1 MTFYES
7 LAFVFSLSLV
17 TVVIASFAII
27 SIFKWFK
34 TFLIKNVSN
43 RAANFLLSLS
53 SKDNSVHTDPIFSIE
68 GVDVLLP
75 EDQLGVVENP
85 SIIDQAQ
92 RLDLFDWSVLDTPT
106 ARRRGI
112 IIY

>member
-1 MTFYES
+1 MSFYQS
-7 LAFVFSLSLV
+7 LAFSFIISLLSV
-17 TVVIASFAII
+17 WIAGFAII
-27 SIFKWFK
+27 SVFKWFK

-106 ARRRGI
+106 AKRRGI